1 LTKGLIIAILGIDTY
16 MDNRTLLIALD
27 IVLLSCALF
36 SLVIGRRGGD
46 RGWAWRAAS
55 LSNFGGF
62 LLISFQP
69 NLPAWA
75 SVVAANALIVAGTY
89 AQVAAAARLGGYA
102 EAKHRVA
109 IPILLALFLG
119 SFLYFT
125 YVRFD
130 TAARVVVVS
139 SFLAAINGGGA
150 VILLSGPPR
159 PRAGH
164 RPPGI
169 ELAALF
175 LCTALFFASRIVVT
189 VVDDRSMVSLL
200 DRDTY
205 TSASFVFTL
214 LQNLVFFM
222 GMATATLRAKNDQ
235 LRIEKERFQY
245 LFSFL
250 RDTAGHLDLD
260 ALYLRIGDILTKTLS
275 IDSGAIYLLDEGGE
289 SISLVHPINYLDI
302 DTSSVLRLRRGEGI
316 IWQAIERDEVVEVD
330 LRDYPDSPIRD
341 QMVSKGV
348 RYLAVAPIRSADGVI
363 GGISALFTAGRG
375 RAEADKDL
383 FYYLGEQIGLVLHNA
398 LKYGEVSAMAHT
410 DALTGLYTRR
420 RFSEILSAE
429 ERRSGR
435 SSSPFCLAMADLDF
449 FKRVNDTAGH
459 ECGDRLLRMAA
470 DLFVRECRDSDSV
483 CRWGGEEFMFLFV
496 DTELGSA
503 TLVAERVRAAFER
516 SACGCAGD
524 EPRTI
529 SVGLTQSEAGVP
541 VDELVRKVDDLLYEA
556 KRSGRNRVVAR
567 AFRD

>member
-1 LTKGLIIAILGIDTY
+1 

-27 IVLLSCALF
+27 IILLSCALF
-36 SLVIGRRGGD
+36 SLVIGCRGGD
-46 RGWAWRAAS
+46 RGGAWRAAS
-55 LSNFGGF
+55 LSNLGGF

-69 NLPAWA
+69 SLPPWA
-75 SVVAANALIVAGTY
+75 AVVAANSLIVFGTY
-89 AQVAAAARLGGYA
+89 SQVAAASRVVGRA
-102 EAKHRVA
+102 EPEHHVVLPAV
-109 IPILLALFLG
+109 LALFAG
-119 SFLYFT
+119 FFLYFT
-125 YVRFD
+125 YASFD
-130 TAARVVVVS
+130 TSARVVVVS
-139 SFLAAINGGGA
+139 SFIAAISGGGA
-150 VILLSGPPR
+150 VALLSR
-159 PRAGH
+159 PSSQ
-164 RPPGI
+164 RPGYRLPGI

-175 LCTALFFASRIVVT
+175 LCTALFFVSRIVVT
-189 VVDDRSMVSLL
+189 VIDDRSMASLFAP
-200 DRDTY
+200 DKY
-205 TSASFVFTL
+205 TSASFVFTI

-260 ALYLRIGDILTKTLS
+260 TLYLRIGDILTKTLS

-363 GGISALFTAGRG
+363 GGISALFTAGGG

-398 LKYGEVSAMAHT
+398 LKYGEISAIAQT

-459 ECGDRLLRMAA
+459 ECGDRLLRTAA
-470 DLFVRECRDSDSV
+470 EVFLRECRNTDYV
-483 CRWGGEEFMFLFV
+483 CRWGGEEFMFLLV
-496 DTELGSA
+496 DADLGKA
-503 TLVAERVRAAFER
+503 TIVAERVRAAFER
-516 SACGCAGD
+516 APPRLRRRRAQYRQHRRHPVRGRRPDRVAGQARRRPALRG
-524 EPRTI
+524 EALRPQPRRRPRLPRLSPTRR
-529 SVGLTQSEAGVP
+529 A
-541 VDELVRKVDDLLYEA
+541 D
-556 KRSGRNRVVAR
+556 SG
-567 AFRD
+567 